1 MPSTPRPWRPPGLSQ
16 LAALQ
21 IQLDVDGG
29 ALEESAEAWTPCY
42 RIIASEY
49 AHENLFDRITDDLA
63 YAKQEEEA
71 DALRE
76 IADLTN
82 AHVLAEMGRI
92 ELVLPQDRIYGPG
105 AGLIMAAF
113 AYPTAASRFSDGSA
127 GTYYAGQSIVTA
139 IAETRYHADHYLRGS
154 GPCVT
159 EKTVIEADLDGTFLD
174 VRRPRPAPAGIYD
187 QADYRAGQAL
197 GAVVRQMLGF
207 GILYDSVRDRGGAC
221 VAVTRPPVLR
231 QATAVQTLQY
241 AWDGSKVTEV
251 R

>member
-1 MPSTPRPWRPPGLSQ
+1 MASTPGPWRPPGLSQ

-21 IQLDVDGG
+21 IQLDVNGS
-29 ALEESAEAWTPCY
+29 ALQECVETWTPCY
-42 RIIASEY
+42 RIVASEY
-49 AHENLFDRITDDLA
+49 AGENLFDRITDDLG
-63 YAKQEEEA
+63 YIEQAKEA
-71 DALRE
+71 EALRE
-76 IADLTN
+76 IADLTS

-92 ELVLPQDRIYGPG
+92 ELVLPQDRVYGPG

-113 AYPTAASRFSDGSA
+113 AYPGAASRFSDGSA
-127 GTYYAGQSIVTA
+127 GTYYAGQSVDTA
-139 IAETRYHADHYLRGS
+139 VAETRYHADHYLRGS

-159 EKTVIEADLDGTFLD
+159 EKTIIEAELDGTFLD

-187 QADYRAGQAL
+187 PVDYRAGQAL

-207 GILYDSVRDRGGAC
+207 GVLYDSVRDPGAAC

-241 AWDGSKVTEV
+241 VWDGSKVTDV